1 MTRAHNPGPPS
12 RSFAPASRSAH
23 PGFAAPASRGSRL
36 GRTGSPGAR
45 AVVSGPPEP
54 GVRGFVP
61 GTPIPTSGIPGPKSR
76 DSGRA
81 HAKVRK
87 PKTESPTRSLRVSG
101 STRTIPLGPSGPGR
115 AALPL
120 DMTVSWAGAAGAA
133 SRSRSTSGSRMAAR
147 SSERSA
153 GDGCLDPFARYRF
166 LTGRRGVVR
175 VVATRILVA
184 RAPSRIRTRHAH
196 AVPDPA
202 RQMMAQT

>member
-1 MTRAHNPGPPS
+1 MTGAGVLCRNPDRRGRA
-12 RSFAPASRSAH
+12 FAPGFRLGAPPRSRGFRSARAGG
-23 PGFAAPASRGSRL
+23 PGFRSRN
-36 GRTGSPGAR
+36 PD
-45 AVVSGPPEP
+45 PD
-54 GVRGFVP
+54 F
-61 GTPIPTSGIPGPKSR
+61 R
-76 DSGRA
+76 DSGPKKSGFRA
-81 HAKVRK
+81 QKSGFRARA
-87 PKTESPTRSLRVSG
+87 PGSSEAQDRTPTRSLRVSG

-166 LTGRRGVVR
+166 LTGRRGAV
-175 VVATRILVA
+175 

>member
-1 MTRAHNPGPPS
+1 MHQLALKVASASRARLVGHVRPPRLPFPTSDGPPGGRW
-12 RSFAPASRSAH
+12 RSGFASTRLHAPAQPH
-23 PGFAAPASRGSRL
+23 
-36 GRTGSPGAR
+36 
-45 AVVSGPPEP
+45 
-54 GVRGFVP
+54 
-61 GTPIPTSGIPGPKSR
+61 
-76 DSGRA
+76 
-81 HAKVRK
+81 
-87 PKTESPTRSLRVSG
+87 TESPRSMRLKGALLERTRDDPPSLYPLTKTIFPTRSLRVSG

-166 LTGRRGVVR
+166 LTGRRGAV
-175 VVATRILVA
+175 

>member
-1 MTRAHNPGPPS
+1 MAALSPRAFGLGPL
-12 RSFAPASRSAH
+12 PA
-23 PGFAAPASRGSRL
+23 
-36 GRTGSPGAR
+36 

-76 DSGRA
+76 DSGRGHGSSEA
-81 HAKVRK
+81 QDR
-87 PKTESPTRSLRVSG
+87 TPTRSLRVSG

-166 LTGRRGVVR
+166 LTGRRGAV
-175 VVATRILVA
+175 

>member
-1 MTRAHNPGPPS
+1 VTAGARVTGAEVRCRNPDRRGRA
-12 RSFAPASRSAH
+12 FAPDL
-23 PGFAAPASRGSRL
+23 GIGAPPRSRGFRS
-36 GRTGSPGAR
+36 GPSGGPAAR
-45 AVVSGPPEP
+45 ARNPVSDSWGFGPDESKLRKTRPE
-54 GVRGFVP
+54 
-61 GTPIPTSGIPGPKSR
+61 T
-76 DSGRA
+76 
-81 HAKVRK
+81 
-87 PKTESPTRSLRVSG
+87 PTRSLRVSG

-166 LTGRRGVVR
+166 LTGRRGAV
-175 VVATRILVA
+175 

>member
-1 MTRAHNPGPPS
+1 MTRARNPGPPS

-54 GVRGFVP
+54 EVRGFVP

-81 HAKVRK
+81 HPKVRK

-166 LTGRRGVVR
+166 LTGRRGAV
-175 VVATRILVA
+175 

>member
-1 MTRAHNPGPPS
+1 MTGAGILCRNPDRRGRA
-12 RSFAPASRSAH
+12 FAPGFRLGAPPRSRGFRSARAGG
-23 PGFAAPASRGSRL
+23 PGFRSRN
-36 GRTGSPGAR
+36 PD
-45 AVVSGPPEP
+45 PD
-54 GVRGFVP
+54 F
-61 GTPIPTSGIPGPKSR
+61 R
-76 DSGRA
+76 DSGPKKSGFRA
-81 HAKVRK
+81 RPPESSEAQDRK
-87 PKTESPTRSLRVSG
+87 SDSLSLRVSG

-166 LTGRRGVVR
+166 LTGRRGAV
-175 VVATRILVA
+175 

>member
-1 MTRAHNPGPPS
+1 MARARNPGPSS

-36 GRTGSPGAR
+36 GRTGSPGTR
-45 AVVSGPPEP
+45 AVASGPPEP
-54 GVRGFVP
+54 EVRGFVP

-76 DSGRA
+76 DSVPGHGSSEAQDR
-81 HAKVRK
+81 
-87 PKTESPTRSLRVSG
+87 TPTRSLRVSG

-166 LTGRRGVVR
+166 LTGRRGAV
-175 VVATRILVA
+175 

>member
-1 MTRAHNPGPPS
+1 MVLL
-12 RSFAPASRSAH
+12 
-23 PGFAAPASRGSRL
+23 L
-36 GRTGSPGAR
+36 GRTRGRSDRGRKSDRGRSP
-45 AVVSGPPEP
+45 VSESRSPWPRFRPGLSAWGPSPQPWFPVRPSRRSGVSFPEP
-54 GVRGFVP
+54 RSRLPGFRAQKA
-61 GTPIPTSGIPGPKSR
+61 GIPGPKTR
-76 DSGRA
+76 DSGRE
-81 HAKVRK
+81 HPEVRK
-87 PKTESPTRSLRVSG
+87 PKTESRTRSLRVSG

-166 LTGRRGVVR
+166 LTGRRGAV
-175 VVATRILVA
+175 

>member
-1 MTRAHNPGPPS
+1 MHTDHLGRTRGRSDRGRKSDPGRSPMSEPRSPWPRFRPGLSAWGPS
-12 RSFAPASRSAH
+12 PQPWFPVRP
-23 PGFAAPASRGSRL
+23 SRGS
-36 GRTGSPGAR
+36 G
-45 AVVSGPPEP
+45 VSLPEP
-54 GVRGFVP
+54 RSRLPGFRAQKV
-61 GTPIPTSGIPGPKSR
+61 GIPGA
-76 DSGRA
+76 GT
-81 HAKVRK
+81 RK
-87 PKTESPTRSLRVSG
+87 FGSPRPRTPTRSLRVSG

-166 LTGRRGVVR
+166 LTGRRGAV
-175 VVATRILVA
+175 

>member
-1 MTRAHNPGPPS
+1 MSEPRSPWPRFRPGLSAWGPS
-12 RSFAPASRSAH
+12 PQPWFPVRP
-23 PGFAAPASRGSRL
+23 SRGS
-36 GRTGSPGAR
+36 G
-45 AVVSGPPEP
+45 VSFPEP
-54 GVRGFVP
+54 RSRLPGFRAQKV
-61 GTPIPTSGIPGPKSR
+61 GIPG
-76 DSGRA
+76 RA
-81 HAKVRK
+81 PGSSEAQDRL
-87 PKTESPTRSLRVSG
+87 STRSLRVSG

-115 AALPL
+115 AAVSL

-166 LTGRRGVVR
+166 LTGRRGAV
-175 VVATRILVA
+175 

>member
-1 MTRAHNPGPPS
+1 MLLTHK
-12 RSFAPASRSAH
+12 
-23 PGFAAPASRGSRL
+23 L
-36 GRTGSPGAR
+36 Q
-45 AVVSGPPEP
+45 
-54 GVRGFVP
+54 
-61 GTPIPTSGIPGPKSR
+61 GPKLQARGPSE
-76 DSGRA
+76 S
-81 HAKVRK
+81 KVRK
-87 PKTESPTRSLRVSG
+87 ARPETDSLASEFRLDP
-101 STRTIPLGPSGPGR
+101 RIPLGPSGPGR

-133 SRSRSTSGSRMAAR
+133 SRARSTSGSRLAAR

-166 LTGRRGVVR
+166 LTGRRGAV
-175 VVATRILVA
+175 

>member
-1 MTRAHNPGPPS
+1 MTRAEVRCRNPDRRG
-12 RSFAPASRSAH
+12 RAFAPGFRLGAPPRSRGFRSARAGG
-23 PGFAAPASRGSRL
+23 PGFRSRNPDPDFRD
-36 GRTGSPGAR
+36 
-45 AVVSGPPEP
+45 SGPKKS
-54 GVRGFVP
+54 GFRAQNV
-61 GTPIPTSGIPGPKSR
+61 GIPG
-76 DSGRA
+76 A
-81 HAKVRK
+81 ITRK
-87 PKTESPTRSLRVSG
+87 FGSPRPRTPTRSLRVSG

-166 LTGRRGVVR
+166 LTGRRGAV
-175 VVATRILVA
+175 

>member
-1 MTRAHNPGPPS
+1 MRIAAASRPVPGPDPARADRESRHPS
-12 RSFAPASRSAH
+12 RGFRSARAGG
-23 PGFAAPASRGSRL
+23 PGFRSRN
-36 GRTGSPGAR
+36 PD
-45 AVVSGPPEP
+45 PD
-54 GVRGFVP
+54 F
-61 GTPIPTSGIPGPKSR
+61 R
-76 DSGRA
+76 DSGPKKSGFRA
-81 HAKVRK
+81 RAPGSSEAQDRL
-87 PKTESPTRSLRVSG
+87 PDSLAPGFRLDP
-101 STRTIPLGPSGPGR
+101 IPLGPSGPGR

-166 LTGRRGVVR
+166 LTGRRGAV
-175 VVATRILVA
+175 